1 MILVM
6 WNVSDCVLLSHVHFI
21 VITEGEDEDTE
32 WASEVL
38 TEAATIEHN
47 KGEDQ
52 ELFFFFGGDVSSDVI
67 YFEFYSSVSQGRS
80 DWV

>member
-1 MILVM
+1 MSILFLI
-6 WNVSDCVLLSHVHFI
+6 S
-21 VITEGEDEDTE
+21 EGEDEDIE

-52 ELFFFFGGDVSSDVI
+52 ELFFLFGGDVSSNVI
-67 YFEFYSSVSQGRS
+67 N
-80 DWV
+80 